1 MCRCMKIKFL
11 DYLRSM
17 YDFTRAAIVLIQ
29 SLVFT
34 SHVSNKEYF
43 IISMRLKRY
52 VVKSLK
58 DCGVV
63 VFTLFITTKVCKFY
77 TKCHF

>member
-1 MCRCMKIKFL
+1 MKIKFL
-11 DYLRSM
+11 DYLRSI
-17 YDFTRAAIVLIQ
+17 YDLTRADIVLIQ
-29 SLVFT
+29 SLVFV

-77 TKCHF
+77 TKCYF

>member
-1 MCRCMKIKFL
+1 M
-11 DYLRSM
+11 RSI
-17 YDFTRAAIVLIQ
+17 YDLTRAAIVLIQ
-29 SLVFT
+29 NLVFV

-58 DCGVV
+58 DGGVV
-63 VFTLFITTKVCKFY
+63 VFTLFITTKECKFY
-77 TKCHF
+77 TKCYF

>member
-1 MCRCMKIKFL
+1 MKIKFL
-11 DYLRSM
+11 DYLRSI
-17 YDFTRAAIVLIQ
+17 YDLTRADIVLIQ
-29 SLVFT
+29 SLVLI
-34 SHVSNKEYF
+34 SHVSDKEYF

-58 DCGVV
+58 DCGSV

-77 TKCHF
+77 TKLYF